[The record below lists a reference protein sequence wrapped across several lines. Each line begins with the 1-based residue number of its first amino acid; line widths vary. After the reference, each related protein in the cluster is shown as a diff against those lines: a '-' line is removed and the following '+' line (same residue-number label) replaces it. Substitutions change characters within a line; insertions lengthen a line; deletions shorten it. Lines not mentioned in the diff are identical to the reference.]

1 MNWKAS
7 DVSAPKKTALCEGR
21 LTPHI
26 GRPKVCYGSPTGG
39 GLSDLACLCRLAK
52 KTGRSNETARSGSCL
67 SADRDRRRTVVLFF
81 GILSL
86 LFASVVL
93 ASDEFQSA
101 SGLYDAGKY
110 VEAATVLERITPKTA
125 AVYFNL
131 GNAHFRGDQLGRAVL
146 DFERARQLAPT
157 DPDILANLRFAEER
171 LGVAEVNLST
181 KPLARFEE
189 AVAGRRTIGQWAHH
203 EVAGLWLTVL
213 LVAGAIWLP
222 RLRTGFV
229 LGAVLAGVGLAVVSG
244 ALSYRIIR
252 ERTGPMAIVLAQ
264 KTDARFAPLAD
275 ATLHFQLG
283 EGTKICIR
291 EDRGQWWLVE
301 RADGQQGWIK
311 ACAAERVLLNHTSV
325 W

>member
-1 MNWKAS
+1 MNWK
-7 DVSAPKKTALCEGR
+7 VS
-21 LTPHI
+21 
-26 GRPKVCYGSPTGG
+26 S
-39 GLSDLACLCRLAK
+39 
-52 KTGRSNETARSGSCL
+52 
-67 SADRDRRRTVVLFF
+67 
-81 GILSL
+81 LSL
-86 LFASVVL
+86 LIATAAL
-93 ASDEFQSA
+93 ASDEFQAA

-110 VEAATVLERITPKTA
+110 AESATVLERITPKTA
-125 AVYFNL
+125 AVHFNL

-146 DFERARQLAPT
+146 DFERARQLTPT

-171 LGVAEVNLST
+171 LGVAEVNLPT
-181 KPLARFEE
+181 GPLGHFED
-189 AVAGRRTIGQWAHH
+189 AVAGRRTIGQWAHY

-213 LVAGAIWLP
+213 LAAGAIWLP

-229 LGAVLAGVGLAVVSG
+229 LGAVLVGIGLAVVSG
-244 ALSYRIIR
+244 ALSYRELR
-252 ERTGPMAIVLAQ
+252 ERTGPAAIVLAQ

-275 ATLHFQLG
+275 ATVHFQLG

-311 ACAAERVLLNHTSV
+311 AAAAERVLSNHTSV